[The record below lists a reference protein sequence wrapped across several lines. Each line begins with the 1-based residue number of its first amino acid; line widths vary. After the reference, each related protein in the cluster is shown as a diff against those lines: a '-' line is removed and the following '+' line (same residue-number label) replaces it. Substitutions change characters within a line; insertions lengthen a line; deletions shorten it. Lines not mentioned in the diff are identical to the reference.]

1 MALETTLEA
10 KMKVE
15 IERQVVTVRERWF
28 EVGLEITI
36 QAQMKLEAR
45 RVVKMKLE
53 IEREIARR

>member
-1 MALETTLEA
+1 
-10 KMKVE
+10 MKVE

-53 IEREIARR
+53 IKREIARR